1 MAKQKISQF
10 CRLLTRLTFWL
21 RTTTWEDWLEDLTS
35 TWLISKGHFWNFGV
49 VFPKQ
54 MLTTKFFAAC
64 ENGELSLSR
73 TIPIQIHGDEGH
85 GFKRQ
90 GIMMLSIQGAI
101 GRGQKPFLK
110 KHVLPT
116 ARNKRMG
123 LNIGGSSFNS
133 RFLFASMPKKWYNTN
148 PVFWRSIFF
157 WTCWIFHY
165 LFPPRNFKQCFP
177 HGFIAEQ
184 ASGKLPRFAG
194 APDWKPVGTPAWLRV
209 QQWQV
214 AFGLHRG

>member
-1 MAKQKISQF
+1 MPGVLKDGKTKDFPVLQVTDTIDFLIQNENMGRLVGGPRINMADIQGV
-10 CRLLTRLTFWL
+10 LLEFW
-21 RTTTWEDWLEDLTS
+21 RRF
-35 TWLISKGHFWNFGV
+35 SKTHADH
-49 VFPKQ
+49 Q
-54 MLTTKFFAAC
+54 IFAAC

-73 TIPIQIHGDEGH
+73 TIPIQIHGDEGR

-101 GRGQKPFLK
+101 GRGQTPFLK

-148 PVFWRSIFF
+148 PVFGLSF
-157 WTCWIFHY
+157 
-165 LFPPRNFKQCFP
+165 LF
-177 HGFIAEQ
+177 
-184 ASGKLPRFAG
+184 
-194 APDWKPVGTPAWLRV
+194 
-209 QQWQV
+209 
-214 AFGLHRG
+214 